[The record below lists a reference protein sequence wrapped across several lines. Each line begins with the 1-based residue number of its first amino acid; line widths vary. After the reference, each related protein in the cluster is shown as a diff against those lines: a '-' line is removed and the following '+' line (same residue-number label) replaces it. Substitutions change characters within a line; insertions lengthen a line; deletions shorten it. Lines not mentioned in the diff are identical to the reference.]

1 MKFIIDH
8 TDFIGNSKRLTYDA
22 EEFSFETEPSIQE
35 INLDI
40 VINRLNL
47 SAVDDDN
54 KIVQLWGFC
63 GYKEWQKS
71 NYEPPQYNTGILK
84 VADNLEE
91 GFSYRISKDD
101 LPMFINVQSGWLCI
115 GNPEKKGNAV
125 EFINNCVVVIDDDK
139 EFISLWLKPETLPNI

>member
-8 TDFIGNSKRLTYDA
+8 TDFIGSSKRLIYDA

-35 INLDI
+35 INFDI
-40 VINRLNL
+40 VINRLSL

-54 KIVQLWGFC
+54 KIVQLRGFC

-71 NYEPPQYNTGILK
+71 NYEPPKYKAGILK
-84 VADNLEE
+84 VAGHLEE
-91 GFSYRISKDD
+91 GFSYSVSKDD

-115 GNPEKKGNAV
+115 GNPEKKGNTV

-139 EFISLWLKPETLPNI
+139 EFISLWLKPETLSDI